1 MRTLLLALLLA
12 NLVFFAWSQ
21 GWMASAGLGPVTQR
35 EPQRLAL
42 QIHPEQ
48 VRVTPA
54 PVAPASAASASSA
67 PASAPSASSAPANA
81 PAAPAS
87 APSAPAAQS
96 TASATAATVCR
107 QIGPFGAME
116 TAALAQAQAALTK
129 AGLKAQT
136 HTAPVPAQWMVLLG
150 PFPSQDAMR
159 AALDQ
164 ISQQGKVKVFAPV
177 TDRPRYEPGISLGV
191 FSNEAAA
198 QAQLQIVTKQGVQGA
213 NVVQRNAGLNR
224 TVLRLPALT
233 PQQVKAL
240 ASVSG
245 QLGGQIVKTCATEA
259 AAP

>member
-1 MRTLLLALLLA
+1 MRTLLFALLLI

-21 GWMASAGLGPVTQR
+21 GWMAGAGLGPVTQR

-48 VRVTPA
+48 VSITPLSST
-54 PVAPASAASASSA
+54 SAT
-67 PASAPSASSAPANA
+67 PASAPQPAPSE
-81 PAAPAS
+81 PAS
-87 APSAPAAQS
+87 VPAEPSSTPSTPAPPDAAAADS
-96 TASATAATVCR
+96 TPTVCR

-116 TAALAQAQAALTK
+116 SAALAQAQAALAL
-129 AGLKAQT
+129 AGLKAKMHNT
-136 HTAPVPAQWMVLLG
+136 PVPEQWMVLLG

-159 AALDQ
+159 TVLDQ
-164 ISQQGKVKVFAPV
+164 IAQQGKVKVFAPV

-191 FSNEAAA
+191 FSNEDAA
-198 QAQLQIVTKQGVQGA
+198 QEQLQIVKKQGVQGA
-213 NVVQRNAGLNR
+213 KVVQRNAGLNR
-224 TVLRLPALT
+224 VTLRLPALT

-240 ASVSG
+240 GGVSG

>member
-21 GWMASAGLGPVTQR
+21 GWMAGAGLGPVTQR

-48 VRVTPA
+48 VHITPLA
-54 PVAPASAASASSA
+54 SASATPASAPQPASSA
-67 PASAPSASSAPANA
+67 PASAPAEPD
-81 PAAPAS
+81 PP
-87 APSAPAAQS
+87 PSAPAPQD
-96 TASATAATVCR
+96 AAADGAPTVCR

-116 TAALAQAQAALTK
+116 SAALAQAQAALAR
-129 AGLKAQT
+129 AGLKAKAHNT
-136 HTAPVPAQWMVLLG
+136 PTPDQWMVLLG

-159 AALDQ
+159 TVLDQ
-164 ISQQGKVKVFAPV
+164 ITRQGKVKVFAPV

-198 QAQLQIVTKQGVQGA
+198 QEQLQIVKKQGVQGA
-213 NVVQRNAGLNR
+213 KVVQRNTGLNR
-224 TVLRLPALT
+224 VTLRLPALT
-233 PQQVKAL
+233 PQQIKAL
-240 ASVSG
+240 GSVSG

>member
-1 MRTLLLALLLA
+1 MRALLLALLLV

-21 GWMASAGLGPVTQR
+21 GWMAGAGLGPVTQR

-48 VRVTPA
+48 VRVTPLSSA
-54 PVAPASAASASSA
+54 AATPASSPAPA
-67 PASAPSASSAPANA
+67 PSG
-81 PAAPAS
+81 PAS
-87 APSAPAAQS
+87 APSAPAARPS
-96 TASATAATVCR
+96 APASQAKAAATAEPTVCR
-107 QIGPFGAME
+107 QIGPYGAME
-116 TAALAQAQAALTK
+116 AAALAQAQAALTQ
-129 AGLKAQT
+129 AGLKF
-136 HTAPVPAQWMVLLG
+136 TAHNTPVPAQWMVLLG
-150 PFPSQDAMR
+150 PFPSQSALR

-191 FSNEAAA
+191 FGAEAAA
-198 QAQLQIVTKQGVQGA
+198 QEQLQIVKKQGVQGA
-213 NVVQRNAGLNR
+213 KVVQRNAGLNR

-240 ASVSG
+240 GNVSG
-245 QLGGQIVKTCATEA
+245 ELGGQIVKTCATEA

>member
-1 MRTLLLALLLA
+1 MRALLLALLLA

-21 GWMASAGLGPVTQR
+21 GWMAGAGLGPVTQR

-48 VRVTPA
+48 VQITPLA
-54 PVAPASAASASSA
+54 SASATPASAPQPASSA
-67 PASAPSASSAPANA
+67 PASAPADPGSTPPAPAPQDAANDSAP
-81 PAAPAS
+81 
-87 APSAPAAQS
+87 
-96 TASATAATVCR
+96 TVCR

-116 TAALAQAQAALTK
+116 SAALAQAQAALAR
-129 AGLKAQT
+129 AGLKAKAHNT
-136 HTAPVPAQWMVLLG
+136 PVPDQWMVLLG

-159 AALDQ
+159 TVLDQ
-164 ISQQGKVKVFAPV
+164 IAQQGKVKVFAPV

-191 FSNEAAA
+191 FSNEDAA
-198 QAQLQIVTKQGVQGA
+198 QEQLQIVRKQGVQGA
-213 NVVQRNAGLNR
+213 KVVQRNAGLNR
-224 TVLRLPALT
+224 VTLRLPALT

-240 ASVSG
+240 GGVSG

>member
-1 MRTLLLALLLA
+1 MRALLLALLLA

-21 GWMASAGLGPVTQR
+21 GWMAGAGLGPVTQR

-48 VRVTPA
+48 VQITPLA
-54 PVAPASAASASSA
+54 SASATPASAPQPASSA
-67 PASAPSASSAPANA
+67 PASAPADPGST
-81 PAAPAS
+81 
-87 APSAPAAQS
+87 PSAPAPQDA
-96 TASATAATVCR
+96 ANDSAPTVCR

-116 TAALAQAQAALTK
+116 SAALAQAQAALAR
-129 AGLKAQT
+129 AGLKAKAHNT
-136 HTAPVPAQWMVLLG
+136 PVPDQWMVLLG

-159 AALDQ
+159 TVLDQ
-164 ISQQGKVKVFAPV
+164 IAQQGKVKVFAPV

-191 FSNEAAA
+191 FSNEDAA
-198 QAQLQIVTKQGVQGA
+198 QEQLQIVRKQGVQGA
-213 NVVQRNAGLNR
+213 KVVQRNAGLNR
-224 TVLRLPALT
+224 VTLRLPALT

-240 ASVSG
+240 GGVSG

>member
-1 MRTLLLALLLA
+1 MRALLLALLLA

-48 VRVTPA
+48 VQITPLA
-54 PVAPASAASASSA
+54 SASATPASAPQPASSA
-67 PASAPSASSAPANA
+67 PASAPADPGST
-81 PAAPAS
+81 
-87 APSAPAAQS
+87 PSAPAPQDA
-96 TASATAATVCR
+96 ANDSAPTVCR

-116 TAALAQAQAALTK
+116 SAALAQAQAALAR
-129 AGLKAQT
+129 AGLKAKAHNT
-136 HTAPVPAQWMVLLG
+136 PVPDQWMVLLG

-159 AALDQ
+159 TVLDQ
-164 ISQQGKVKVFAPV
+164 IAQQGKVKVFAPV

-191 FSNEAAA
+191 FSNEDAA
-198 QAQLQIVTKQGVQGA
+198 QQQLQIVKKQGVQGA
-213 NVVQRNAGLNR
+213 KVVQRNAGLNR
-224 TVLRLPALT
+224 ITLRLPALT

-240 ASVSG
+240 GGVSG